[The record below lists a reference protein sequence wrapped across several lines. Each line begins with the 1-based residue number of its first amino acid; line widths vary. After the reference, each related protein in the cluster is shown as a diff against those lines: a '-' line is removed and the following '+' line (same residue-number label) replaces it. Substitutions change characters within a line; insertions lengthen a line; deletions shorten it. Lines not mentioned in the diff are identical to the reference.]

1 MVFQV
6 PDQSRF
12 HCRVVYED
20 SVAAPLRGSHELE
33 ESVGIYLKENY
44 EQISIPVPD
53 FSNTDPAD
61 IIHDFNRVTLLAL
74 VICTNTNT
82 STEYAF
88 NVLCLDFR
96 V

>member
-61 IIHDFNRVTLLAL
+61 IIHDFNRVTHLAL
-74 VICTNTNT
+74 VICANT
-82 STEYAF
+82 SPEYVF
-88 NVLCLDFR
+88 MCCVWVFR